1 MAPKFALFTKGSKL
15 PLNKG
20 FKNMFE
26 LLQSCAQPSLCLSFA
41 EIGDIAGV
49 AEVTIKQ
56 AYKLMYPKA
65 LDLFPPDFQFYTPI
79 EQLPTQ

>member
-1 MAPKFALFTKGSKL
+1 MKMTFVVSII
-15 PLNKG
+15 
-20 FKNMFE
+20 
-26 LLQSCAQPSLCLSFA
+26 S

-49 AEVTIKQ
+49 AEVTIRQ

-65 LDLFPPDFQFYTPI
+65 HDLFPEDFKFATPI